1 MIKTQNKTPIFTSA
15 GVSSGQHLSALFVA
29 AGDVEQSFY
38 SHAVVEAHGDDARS
52 YQPVVVV
59 AVVGCGVLGTAGDST
74 DCSRQIPLPSNDG
87 FAGSSSPQCVSP
99 SDAGGARADGFSLE
113 GFGRF
118 PAKRGVL
125 VPSLQEQYAGPRF
138 HSHSEPT
145 VSSAVI
151 IVLFSASSLA

>member
-1 MIKTQNKTPIFTSA
+1 M
-15 GVSSGQHLSALFVA
+15 A
-29 AGDVEQSFY
+29 AGDAEQSFY
-38 SHAVVEAHGDDARS
+38 SRAVAVHGGDARS

-59 AVVGCGVLGTAGDST
+59 VVGCGVLGMAEDSA
-74 DCSRQIPLPSNDG
+74 DCSRRIPLPSNDG
-87 FAGSSSPQCVSP
+87 FAGSSSPQYVSP